1 MNKKNKKLTPKQ
13 QKALDRKLR
22 SQYANKPAAVAAKRP
37 PMPLEKKWLLGLIAL
52 VIVLAVVTATLCGVA
67 LHRTL
72 SLPKHAS
79 LLDTIRLSDY
89 LTVAKSNYTGQTA
102 TVNYDD
108 VYSDEDFEADKKS
121 ILFNNR
127 KLLAATQEDVVL
139 GIGDTVYLY
148 ILGASQN
155 GTPVAV
161 GAFADSSYSNMLSVT
176 IGSEHGFGESLDTA
190 LIGQNPKDTVR
201 NTATSVA
208 LTENSVI
215 SLTYEMFV
223 ASKYNASTDTY
234 TWKTTAY
241 KTAGAARVDMQS
253 LTAAFREGLLDAV
266 EKGAIGEKVSFILK
280 DYDHDGK
287 SNTAN
292 VDVRI
297 DACVNFIVVD
307 EISTQIT
314 FTPAENAFAN
324 QPYASLCTEL
334 YGKETTFTV
343 ILQWADDYEMP
354 TFNAEFIKETLGF
367 ETEETTDEAVVAAYR
382 AMLESNL
389 KEQVAANKISAI
401 YGQILNAIQ
410 NNFTNIP
417 DELYSEEYY
426 KVYTEL
432 QLQYSLYGS
441 ASYSSIDAFAA
452 AYSYYQIGQQV
463 SSANDYCMMMAE
475 MQAMK
480 ELLTYTI
487 FYNEGMKVTDAALA
501 EAREKC
507 LSDMIDKAGNPEL
520 YNEAYFITLYGDET
534 IWQMARREYAIPAL
548 VDAFLLANNTVNVKT
563 ASAQ

>member
-1 MNKKNKKLTPKQ
+1 MKKKNKKLTPKQ
-13 QKALDRKLR
+13 QKAQDRKLR
-22 SQYANKPAAVAAKRP
+22 SQYANKPAAVLAAPKRP
-37 PMPLEKKWLLGLIAL
+37 PMPTEKKWLLGLIAL

-72 SLPKHAS
+72 SVPKHAS
-79 LLDTIRLSDY
+79 LLDTIKLSDY
-89 LTVAKSNYTGQTA
+89 LTVAKSNYTGQTT
-102 TVNYDD
+102 TVNYDA
-108 VYSDEDFEADKKS
+108 VYSDEDFAADKKT

-139 GIGDTVYLY
+139 GVGDTVYLY
-148 ILGASQN
+148 ILDASQE
-155 GTPVAV
+155 GSPVAT
-161 GAFADSSYSNMLSVT
+161 GAFAAYNYANMLSVT
-176 IGSEHGFGESLDTA
+176 IGADHGFGESLDAA
-190 LIGQNPKDTVR
+190 LLGLNPKDTVR
-201 NTATSVA
+201 NTSSSAA
-208 LTENSVI
+208 LAADSVI

-223 ASKYNASTDTY
+223 ASKYNESTDTY

-241 KTAGAARVDMQS
+241 KSASNARVDMQT
-253 LTAAFREGLLDAV
+253 LTDAFREGLLTAV
-266 EKGAIGEKVSFILK
+266 ENGAVGEKVSFILK

-287 SNTAN
+287 STTAN
-292 VDVRI
+292 VAVRI
-297 DACVNFIVVD
+297 DACVNFIVLD
-307 EISTQIT
+307 EQTTTIT
-314 FTPAENAFAN
+314 FTPAENAFAS
-324 QPYASLCTEL
+324 QPYAALCTAL
-334 YGKETTFTV
+334 YGKETKFTV

-367 ETEETTDEAVVAAYR
+367 ETNETTDEAVIAAYR
-382 AMLESNL
+382 AKLAESL
-389 KEQVAANKISAI
+389 AQQAEQNKISAI

-410 NNFTNIP
+410 NNFKNIP

-441 ASYSSIDAFAA
+441 ASYSDINSFAA

-463 SSANDYCMMMAE
+463 SSAEDYCMMMAE

-487 FYNEGMKVTDAALA
+487 FYAEGMKVTDEALA

-507 LSDMIDKAGNPEL
+507 LSDMIERAGDPEL
-520 YNEAYFITLYGDET
+520 YNEAYFIALYGDET

-563 ASAQ
+563 AE